1 MLKKKTRK
9 ITIYKGAV
17 RVLYADG
24 FTLEKDRVV
33 PNVKKEIYS
42 TDEEFYPFMRK
53 LIHINTNTVLPDEGE
68 AMWYMQ
74 NVIQHRQEIIR
85 EVLMNPYMSQEAKA
99 AFFKR
104 IAELSSCTYLEP
116 SDIHANRLVNEKD
129 LKQYLKGKRESY
141 E

>member
-1 MLKKKTRK
+1 MKKRERK
-9 ITIYKGAV
+9 ITIYRGAV

-53 LIHINTNTVLPDEGE
+53 LVHINTNTVLPDEGE

-74 NVIQHRQEIIR
+74 NVIQHRQETIR
-85 EVLMNPYMSQEAKA
+85 AVLMNPHISQEAKDE
-99 AFFKR
+99 FFKQIGR
-104 IAELSSCTYLEP
+104 ISSCIYTES
-116 SDIHANRLVNEKD
+116 SDIHANRLVNEKS